1 MASMTFRRNGL
12 VPFAAAI
19 ALLLPYACKG
29 NFPPTHHG
37 VNLDSLHLNERGGA
51 VATRK
56 HNIWKYY
63 RPRNT
68 SLPCGELGTSDSS
81 VPAVITSYSIEP
93 TEKYVAKHVQ
103 IEADTTKVDVSTTSR
118 KQHGQDGLTP
128 TAIVCESFY
137 HRPVLLVRIVQ
148 YRRNQITHDSLSFF
162 SRPGMSLLA
171 LQFGIQPIL
180 VRKFTPQT
188 IVRSSVVL
196 VQEIVKFGIAG
207 AMYVSGTKKETRE
220 KDYQGKYNKKECRSR
235 GTCIS
240 SLS

>member
-1 MASMTFRRNGL
+1 MASMTFRRSGL
-12 VPFAAAI
+12 VPFAAAV

-56 HNIWKYY
+56 HNTWKYY

-81 VPAVITSYSIEP
+81 VPAVITSYSLEP
-93 TEKYVAKHVQ
+93 TEKYVAKDVR
-103 IEADTTKVDVSTTSR
+103 IEVDASTTSR

-128 TAIVCESFY
+128 TAIACESFY
-137 HRPVLLVRIVQ
+137 HRPVLFVHINKQLTPL
-148 YRRNQITHDSLSFF
+148 YF
-162 SRPGMSLLA
+162 SYSPGMSLLA

-207 AMYVSGTKKETRE
+207 AMYISGTKKETRE
-220 KDYQGKYNKKECRSR
+220 KDYQGK
-235 GTCIS
+235 
-240 SLS
+240 